1 MKKRVISRKIICRTA
16 AYFAAGSRQGQIL
29 KNSGGLGLEVQS

>member
-16 AYFAAGSRQGQIL
+16 AHFAAGSHKGADA
-29 KNSGGLGLEVQS
+29 KNSGELGLEV